1 MWVKVNEVN
10 YLAVSSQRVQI
21 SERRLNICKPS
32 KERVGACK
40 DYVIGREITSATA
53 LKKPWITQF
62 FDYVTRVTFLL
73 ALRSSD
79 VVSAVINESARS
91 ALECALRCECRAR
104 KKIKSL

>member
-1 MWVKVNEVN
+1 MFTLQVDFAMPEATVTNLFAFASISCGLIKVNEVN

-53 LKKPWITQF
+53 LKT
-62 FDYVTRVTFLL
+62 
-73 ALRSSD
+73 
-79 VVSAVINESARS
+79 AVDNAI
-91 ALECALRCECRAR
+91 L
-104 KKIKSL
+104 

>member
-1 MWVKVNEVN
+1 M
-10 YLAVSSQRVQI
+10 AVSWQRVQI
-21 SERRLNICKPS
+21 SERRLNICKPR

-53 LKKPWITQF
+53 LKTQF
-62 FDYVTRVTFLL
+62 FDYVTRVTSLL

-91 ALECALRCECRAR
+91 TLECALRCECRAR